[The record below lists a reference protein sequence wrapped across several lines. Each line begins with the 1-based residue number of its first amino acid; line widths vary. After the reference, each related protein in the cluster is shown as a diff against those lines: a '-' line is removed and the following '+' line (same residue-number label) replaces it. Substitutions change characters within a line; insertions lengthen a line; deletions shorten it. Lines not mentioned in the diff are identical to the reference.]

1 MTRVGG
7 LRTLP
12 VECITYI
19 KILPNGVIICFFQA
33 KYLIFVSSLRFRSIF
48 KKWDNFLEISLNE
61 KQLLFFSIYGLFYKY
76 DIFLYRIVM
85 LRGFSLQRTLVPFVV
100 KKINLKP
107 MNSCLL
113 HKISLF
119 ICIVNRATDTT

>member
-19 KILPNGVIICFFQA
+19 KILPNGVFICFFQA

-48 KKWDNFLEISLNE
+48 KKLDNFLEISLNE
-61 KQLLFFSIYGLFYKY
+61 KQLLFISIYGLFCK
-76 DIFLYRIVM
+76 
-85 LRGFSLQRTLVPFVV
+85 
-100 KKINLKP
+100 
-107 MNSCLL
+107 
-113 HKISLF
+113 
-119 ICIVNRATDTT
+119 